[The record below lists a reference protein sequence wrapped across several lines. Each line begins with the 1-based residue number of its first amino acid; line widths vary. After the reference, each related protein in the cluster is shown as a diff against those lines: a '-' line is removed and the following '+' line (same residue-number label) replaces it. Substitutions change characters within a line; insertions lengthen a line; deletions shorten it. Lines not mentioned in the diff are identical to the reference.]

1 MERTMITP
9 LVQFLHGDPSHLDG
23 RLIAIAKVTSS
34 LTEEH
39 PGRGMVHRG
48 LLSVQGNYRDQHT
61 MAEFFRIEFGLSM
74 ESGIEEII
82 EQARQNGGIEG
93 ALDPDQVRE
102 RLRNMGDSQYL
113 PIPAKVIR
121 VSNLEA
127 AAAMEGDVVYLGEF
141 GDFQFAHMAVNA
153 FPIFYQARYREQER
167 IVVADQIEKMLGLL
181 APPSAPSDSTAE
193 PNLETFQGD
202 LEGHLLR
209 ELLPDMFYAAEDSE
223 DAKAALCRFQAF
235 MSPHLYPVDVER
247 MLELVPL
254 VRHGDHD
261 ALKRLDLLVRKVAAI
276 QREDWKALETL
287 RRELGESGTT

>member
-1 MERTMITP
+1 MITS

-23 RLIAIAKVTSS
+23 RLIAIAKVTSP

-39 PGRGMVHRG
+39 PGQGMVHRG

-93 ALDPDQVRE
+93 ALDPEQVRE

-121 VSNLEA
+121 VSHLDA
-127 AAAMEGDVVYLGEF
+127 AANMDGDVVYLGEF

-181 APPSAPSDSTAE
+181 TPSSESAPSAE

-223 DAKAALCRFQAF
+223 DAKAALSRFQAF
-235 MSPHLYPVDVER
+235 MSPHLYPADVER

-254 VRHGDHD
+254 VRHGDHE

-276 QREDWKALETL
+276 QREDWKTLEIL
-287 RRELGESGTT
+287 RRDLGESGTP